1 LKLQPLYIISP
12 TYSNNKHILKGKA
25 GINMAKAG
33 MRRPNPHEP
42 NGTESNKKMHKEKNE
57 FGPVPEIQG
66 KAKKGHVK
74 ASPVTEVDK
83 S

>member
-1 LKLQPLYIISP
+1 
-12 TYSNNKHILKGKA
+12 
-25 GINMAKAG
+25 MAKAG
-33 MRRPNPHEP
+33 MRRPDPSDPH
-42 NGTESNKKMHKEKNE
+42 GTESNKKMKRERNE

-74 ASPVTEVDK
+74 ASPVTEVEE